1 MPRSVGPS
9 TVKKNIERESQH
21 YFVRHKTHKFIQKLA
36 EKDERPIGSY
46 LDVLIEREARKLLHA
61 DQVCCVSGQQ
71 VMEPHSK
78 RAAQDPE
85 DEIIIEGFPQ
95 IVNVITW
102 WRSFLI
108 IM

>member
-46 LDVLIEREARKLLHA
+46 LDVLIEREARKLLPA
-61 DQVCCVSGQQ
+61 DQV
-71 VMEPHSK
+71 
-78 RAAQDPE
+78 
-85 DEIIIEGFPQ
+85 DEIIAEGETKEAERRAQ
-95 IVNVITW
+95 AEQLLRERQQAGTVRTA
-102 WRSFLI
+102 S
-108 IM
+108 